1 MKLYEIC
8 LRVFQTPSK
17 MRFGDR
23 LKPLSNL
30 SQQIDDGWTDG
41 WMDGWIFHNGWMV
54 KETVQ
59 SDADI
64 LRGQTC
70 RQS

>member
-1 MKLYEIC
+1 
-8 LRVFQTPSK
+8 